1 MTMPAFTSADLDAL
15 RQWDT
20 PTICNGLELIVPE
33 RRGLGFTVDP
43 LVAWDPTLS
52 PMVGVARVGTIRAKE
67 PPRGQVAD
75 RGDWYDYVAQAQH
88 PTIVVIQD
96 IDDTPGYGAFWGEVN
111 SALHKALGA
120 RGCVTNGS
128 FRDVTAWAEGFQML
142 GGRIG
147 PSHAHVHVVDFGR
160 PVNVFGMLVGHD
172 DVIHADRHGA
182 VVVPAEAVTKLP
194 AAIAL
199 IERRERVILD
209 ACRAPSFSA
218 KDLREIMKRSREIH

>member
-15 RQWDT
+15 RQCDT

-160 PVNVFGMLVGHD
+160 PVNVFGMLAGHD

-182 VVVPAEAVTKLP
+182 VVVPVEAVTKLP

-209 ACRAPSFSA
+209 ACRSSNFSA

>member
-1 MTMPAFTSADLDAL
+1 M
-15 RQWDT
+15 
-20 PTICNGLELIVPE
+20 
-33 RRGLGFTVDP
+33 
-43 LVAWDPTLS
+43 
-52 PMVGVARVGTIRAKE
+52 ARAE
-67 PPRGQVAD
+67 
-75 RGDWYDYVAQAQH
+75 H

-160 PVNVFGMLVGHD
+160 PVNVFGMLAGHD

-209 ACRAPSFSA
+209 ACRSRASRRRTCA
-218 KDLREIMKRSREIH
+218 RS

>member
-43 LVAWDPTLS
+43 LVAWDPAL
-52 PMVGVARVGTIRAKE
+52 PPIVGVARVGTIRAKE

-75 RGDWYDYVAQAQH
+75 RADWYDYVARAEH

-147 PSHAHVHVVDFGR
+147 PSHAHVHVVDFGK
-160 PVNVFGMLVGHD
+160 PVNVFGMLAGHD

-209 ACRAPSFSA
+209 ACRGRASRRRTCA
-218 KDLREIMKRSREIH
+218 RS

>member
-1 MTMPAFTSADLDAL
+1 MTTPAFTSADLDAM

-43 LVAWDPTLS
+43 LVAWDPAL
-52 PMVGVARVGTIRAKE
+52 PPIVGVARVGTIRAKE

-75 RGDWYDYVAQAQH
+75 RADWYDYVARAEH

-128 FRDVTAWAEGFQML
+128 FP
-142 GGRIG
+142 GREPPG
-147 PSHAHVHVVDFGR
+147 PRASRCSAAASGASHAHVPTSSISASRRTSIRQCWPGTTDEIARRPGAPPPTTVRPSSYRPSGDQAAGR
-160 PVNVFGMLVGHD
+160 
-172 DVIHADRHGA
+172 
-182 VVVPAEAVTKLP
+182 
-194 AAIAL
+194 
-199 IERRERVILD
+199 
-209 ACRAPSFSA
+209 
-218 KDLREIMKRSREIH
+218 RSR